1 MHRTTHTHRH
11 TRARI
16 FPTELT
22 YNLPRF
28 RKNSLSS
35 RGMQL
40 FLQGSFFFFLQTLL
54 FNSIPEESR
63 DVYFMVKEYIDIH
76 LRKFFQVLRDLYV
89 FLVLL
94 KTKAQ
99 LLHTITSNMKRLH
112 ARSTTLS
119 VQTSIWAH
127 VIYVGGPQEM
137 FKLSIQG
144 NWNQKNHR
152 WELRHR
158 NCLEDLE
165 LKRSRVEGELNIGC
179 RNLSKDRLTLPGFS
193 VQTKHKDYKNM
204 NSVQQQCETPPLEI
218 THRELPFERLAHL

>member
-1 MHRTTHTHRH
+1 MNL
-11 TRARI
+11 
-16 FPTELT
+16 P

-28 RKNSLSS
+28 RKNSLFS
-35 RGMQL
+35 RQMQL
-40 FLQGSFFFFLQTLL
+40 FLQGWFFFFFFCVLQTLL
-54 FNSIPEESR
+54 FNFIPEEPR
-63 DVYFMVKEYIDIH
+63 DALFVHFMGKEYIDIH
-76 LRKFFQVLRDLYV
+76 LRKIFHVLRDLYV

-94 KTKAQ
+94 KTKAPAASHHHIKYEGK
-99 LLHTITSNMKRLH
+99 LEWNVRLH
-112 ARSTTLS
+112 ARSTSLS

-144 NWNQKNHR
+144 NWNQKDHR

-204 NSVQQQCETPPLEI
+204 NSVQ
-218 THRELPFERLAHL
+218 